1 VTDGRIADTLRLNL
15 SLRMIGDKNWK
26 RRSCIEVAHFIVN
39 SFARLGPCAQRCQD
53 AGAYQCTAGPAPA
66 RSSTMGKSGQLHR
79 KRLIPL
85 SHLLS
90 EDLDAATQGSEAAE
104 VLEPVVASLFPT
116 KGKKFKEI
124 GGGGGE
130 IRTHFAH

>member
-1 VTDGRIADTLRLNL
+1 
-15 SLRMIGDKNWK
+15 
-26 RRSCIEVAHFIVN
+26 
-39 SFARLGPCAQRCQD
+39 
-53 AGAYQCTAGPAPA
+53 
-66 RSSTMGKSGQLHR
+66 MGKSGQLHR

-130 IRTHFAH
+130 IRTHGRVAPTTIFKTVAFNRSATPPGLYYNRNILFN